1 MSALPAGI
9 TQTFAALQYPNF
21 RLWFCGQM
29 VSMMGT
35 WMQSTA
41 QGYLIYELTNSPA
54 WLGYVA
60 FASGVPS
67 WLFMLFAG
75 ALIDRISRRKVL
87 IIVQNCMML
96 LAFILAA
103 LMFTGLV
110 QAWHILILAF
120 LLGVCNAFDAPAR
133 QAFVLEMVD
142 RKHLTNAIALNSMM
156 FNTATVIGPAVGG
169 LVYAWVGPG
178 WCFTINGISFLAVI
192 AALLL
197 MRLQPEPPKAVNGS
211 AISQIGEGLAYIKE
225 NPLVRTLIF
234 NVFVISVFG
243 FGMVTLLPAW
253 AKDILG
259 GNETLFGLIL
269 SARGLGAL
277 LGAFSLATLARYRI
291 RGRLYT
297 LGGFIFPILMIVFAF
312 IRTVPVALLMLVGI
326 GIGFMLLVNTS
337 NALVQTS
344 IPDHLRG
351 RVMSVFTLLFF
362 GGMPLGSAVTGN
374 VAEYLDAT
382 TAVVINAAILLVF
395 FVVIFVRQP
404 GLRRLE

>member
-1 MSALPAGI
+1 MSSLPAGI

-21 RLWFCGQM
+21 RLWFFGQM

-41 QGYLIYELTNSPA
+41 QAYLIYELTNSPA

-60 FASGVPS
+60 FASGLPS

-133 QAFVLEMVD
+133 HAFVLEMVD

-197 MRLQPEPPKAVNGS
+197 MRLQPEPPKAVNGD
-211 AISQIGEGLAYIKE
+211 AISQIFEGLEYIQE
-225 NPLVRTLIF
+225 NPLVRTLII

-277 LGAFSLATLARYRI
+277 VGAFSLAALARYHI

-297 LGGFIFPILMIVFAF
+297 VGGFIFPVLMIAFAF

-344 IPDHLRG
+344 IPDNLRG

-382 TAVVINAAILLVF
+382 TAVVINAVILLVF
-395 FVVIFVRQP
+395 FVVMFVRQP
-404 GLRRLE
+404 DLRRLE